1 MPEKNFSGAP
11 NHALRGQAPRTDS
24 PKMFVLLPQNGDG
37 LPSYPT
43 ANIPVQSKV
52 RPLRRARAPSGLRH
66 RMRRLSGVAIA
77 FAIGSVAAV
86 APIWISIQIA
96 WDEALANA
104 EARVQNHA
112 SILVHRGEE
121 ADNQIKGARS
131 LLNDV
136 HFPPCSPE
144 EFALMQQLAVTSKYI
159 QAVGR
164 ISGNQLICSS
174 LGNAGPLDI
183 GPADLFTE
191 NNAEERFNVWI
202 FKAQVRPLFVISE
215 DGFAFI
221 VDSSLMEDLP
231 DTPPDISVGIFVPSA
246 PQHDPITTSNGV
258 IHASWL
264 KEIPKGH
271 LRHLLTTDMWFLS
284 SARSR
289 PISQPWQRYPSSY
302 IWQQLR
308 PFLFIFIAFGLLCAS
323 GLAWAVAHISRLRM
337 SVPSLIRRAAKRK
350 EFFVEYQP
358 IVDLATLRWV
368 GAEALVRW
376 RHDGRVVRPDE
387 FIPEAEASGV
397 ITLITACVA
406 DIVAKD
412 LSTLLKI
419 DSNFYV
425 AINLSGPDLLTTN
438 TVDLLK
444 KVLTISHAL
453 PSNLHVEATERCFLQ
468 ADHSRWMISLIRSMG
483 MPVAIDDFGTGY
495 SSLTCL
501 QTLGLDALKI
511 DKAFVET
518 IGTDGATSQVVPHI
532 IEMAH
537 SLELTMIAEGIE
549 TRRRWS
555 FCANAV
561 FALRRAGC
569 SESQWTLG
577 RFARRSPSREKLK
590 SPSSCLKTR
599 GAGSPQA
606 DARCSKGFSPS
617 AWRPR
622 FTFLRP
628 GI

>member
-1 MPEKNFSGAP
+1 
-11 NHALRGQAPRTDS
+11 
-24 PKMFVLLPQNGDG
+24 
-37 LPSYPT
+37 
-43 ANIPVQSKV
+43 
-52 RPLRRARAPSGLRH
+52 
-66 RMRRLSGVAIA
+66 MRRLSGVAIA

-112 SILVHRGEE
+112 NILVHRSEE
-121 ADNQIKGARS
+121 AENQIKGARS
-131 LLNDV
+131 LLDAV
-136 HFPPCSPE
+136 HFPACSPE
-144 EFALMQQLAVTSKYI
+144 ESALMQQLAVTSKYI

-174 LGNAGPLDI
+174 LSNPTPLDI
-183 GPADLFTE
+183 GPPDLFTE

-202 FKAQVRPLFVISE
+202 FRAQVRPLYVISQ

-231 DTPPDISVGIFVPSA
+231 DTPPDISVGIFVPSQ
-246 PQHDPITTSNGV
+246 PEHDPITTSNGA

-264 KEIPKGH
+264 REVPKGTSTSFVDDGWVVSVV
-271 LRHLLTTDMWFLS
+271 RAQQADI
-284 SARSR
+284 AAVAA
-289 PISQPWQRYPSSY
+289 YPSSY

-308 PFLFIFIAFGLLCAS
+308 PFLFIFIAFGLVCAS

-337 SVPSLIRRAAKRK
+337 SVPSLIRRGAKRK

-376 RHDGRVVRPDE
+376 RHDGRVARPDE
-387 FIPEAEASGV
+387 FIPEAEQSGV

-425 AINLSGPDLLTTN
+425 AINLSGPDLLTTE
-438 TVDLLK
+438 TVDLLR
-444 KVLTISHAL
+444 KVMTTSHAL
-453 PSNLHVEATERCFLQ
+453 PGNLHVEATERCFLQ
-468 ADHSRWMISLIRSMG
+468 ADHARWMISLIRSMG

-495 SSLTCL
+495 SSLSCL

-549 TRRRWS
+549 TE
-555 FCANAV
+555 AQV
-561 FALRRAGC
+561 
-569 SESQWTLG
+569 E
-577 RFARRSPSREKLK
+577 
-590 SPSSCLKTR
+590 
-599 GAGSPQA
+599 
-606 DARCSKGFSPS
+606 
-617 AWRPR
+617 
-622 FTFLRP
+622 FLRKRGVCFAQGWLFGKP
-628 GI
+628 MDIGSLCVSLTKPRKVEKPKALV

>member
-1 MPEKNFSGAP
+1 
-11 NHALRGQAPRTDS
+11 
-24 PKMFVLLPQNGDG
+24 
-37 LPSYPT
+37 
-43 ANIPVQSKV
+43 
-52 RPLRRARAPSGLRH
+52 
-66 RMRRLSGVAIA
+66 MRRLSGVALAI
-77 FAIGSVAAV
+77 AIGSVAAV

-112 SILVHRGEE
+112 NILVHRSEE
-121 ADNQIKGARS
+121 AENQIKGARS
-131 LLNDV
+131 LLDAV
-136 HFPPCSPE
+136 HFPACSPE
-144 EFALMQQLAVTSKYI
+144 EAALMQQLAVTSKYI

-174 LGNAGPLDI
+174 LSNPTPLDI
-183 GPADLFTE
+183 GPPDLFTE

-202 FKAQVRPLFVISE
+202 FRAQVRPLYVISQ

-221 VDSSLMEDLP
+221 IDSSLMEDLP
-231 DTPPDISVGIFVPSA
+231 DTPPDISVGIFVPSQ
-246 PQHDPITTSNGV
+246 PEHDPITTSNGA
-258 IHASWL
+258 ILASWL
-264 KEIPKGH
+264 RGIPKGTSTSFKDDGWVVSVV
-271 LRHLLTTDMWFLS
+271 RAQQADI
-284 SARSR
+284 AAVAA
-289 PISQPWQRYPSSY
+289 YPSSY

-308 PFLFIFIAFGLLCAS
+308 PFLFIFIAFGLVCAS

-337 SVPSLIRRAAKRK
+337 SLPSLLRRAAKRK

-376 RHDGRVVRPDE
+376 RHDGRVARPDE
-387 FIPEAEASGV
+387 FIPEAEQSGV

-425 AINLSGPDLLTTN
+425 AINMSGPDLLTTE
-438 TVDLLK
+438 TVDLLR
-444 KVLTISHAL
+444 KVMTMSHAL
-453 PSNLHVEATERCFLQ
+453 PGNLHVEATERCFLQ
-468 ADHSRWMISLIRSMG
+468 ADHARWMISLIRSMG

-495 SSLTCL
+495 SSLSCL

-549 TRRRWS
+549 TE
-555 FCANAV
+555 AQV
-561 FALRRAGC
+561 
-569 SESQWTLG
+569 E
-577 RFARRSPSREKLK
+577 
-590 SPSSCLKTR
+590 
-599 GAGSPQA
+599 
-606 DARCSKGFSPS
+606 
-617 AWRPR
+617 
-622 FTFLRP
+622 FLRKRGVCFAQGWLFGKP
-628 GI
+628 MDIASLCVSLSKPRKVEKPKALV

>member
-1 MPEKNFSGAP
+1 
-11 NHALRGQAPRTDS
+11 
-24 PKMFVLLPQNGDG
+24 
-37 LPSYPT
+37 
-43 ANIPVQSKV
+43 
-52 RPLRRARAPSGLRH
+52 
-66 RMRRLSGVAIA
+66 MRRLSGVAIA

-121 ADNQIKGARS
+121 AEDQIKGARS

-136 HFPPCSPE
+136 HFPPCSPDE
-144 EFALMQQLAVTSKYI
+144 VALMQQLAVTSKYI

-164 ISGNQLICSS
+164 ISGNQLTCSS
-174 LGNAGPLDI
+174 LNSATPIDI

-191 NNAEERFNVWI
+191 NDAQERFNVWI
-202 FKAQVRPLFVISE
+202 FKAQVRPLFIVSE

-221 VDSSLMEDLP
+221 VDPSLMEDLP
-231 DTPPDISVGIFVPSA
+231 DTPPDISVGIFVPSQ
-246 PQHDPITTSNGV
+246 PQHDPISTSNGV
-258 IHASWL
+258 IQASWL
-264 KEIPKGH
+264 RTIPKG
-271 LRHLLTTDMWFLS
+271 T
-284 SARSR
+284 SASFVDDGWVVSVVRAQQAD
-289 PISQPWQRYPSSY
+289 IAAVAAYPSSY

-308 PFLFIFIAFGLLCAS
+308 PFLFIFIAFGLLCAG
-323 GLAWAVAHISRLRM
+323 GLAWAVAHISRTRM
-337 SVPSLIRRAAKRK
+337 SLPSALRRAAKRK

-387 FIPEAEASGV
+387 FIPVAEESGV
-397 ITLITACVA
+397 ITLITARVA

-412 LSTLLKI
+412 LPTLLKV
-419 DSNFYV
+419 DPDFYV

-438 TVDLLK
+438 TVNLLR
-444 KVLTISHAL
+444 KVITTSHAR
-453 PSNLHVEATERCFLQ
+453 PCNLHVEATERCFLQ
-468 ADHSRWMISLIRSMG
+468 ADHSRWMIALIRSMG

-495 SSLTCL
+495 SSLSCL

-549 TRRRWS
+549 SPAQIEFLRNRGVCSAQGWLFGKPMNIAA
-555 FCANAV
+555 FCT
-561 FALRRAGC
+561 AL
-569 SESQWTLG
+569 S
-577 RFARRSPSREKLK
+577 
-590 SPSSCLKTR
+590 KTR
-599 GAGSPQA
+599 TVEKREVVA
-606 DARCSKGFSPS
+606 
-617 AWRPR
+617 
-622 FTFLRP
+622 
-628 GI
+628 